1 MTTASKGGGD
11 TMETATKKATR
22 SIVEAVQKFADIK
35 AQIKELEEVE
45 SELRKLINEAFGES
59 DLLTHHNVE
68 VARRDWRERSTLS
81 DKVLRE
87 LIAKRLGHDPE
98 LAEIVSK
105 LVDDSY
111 KTTRYSVI
119 VNLYK

>member
-11 TMETATKKATR
+11 KMETATKAKR
-22 SIVEAVQKFADIK
+22 SVVEAVQKFADIK

-45 SELRKLINEAFGES
+45 AELRKLINEAFGDS